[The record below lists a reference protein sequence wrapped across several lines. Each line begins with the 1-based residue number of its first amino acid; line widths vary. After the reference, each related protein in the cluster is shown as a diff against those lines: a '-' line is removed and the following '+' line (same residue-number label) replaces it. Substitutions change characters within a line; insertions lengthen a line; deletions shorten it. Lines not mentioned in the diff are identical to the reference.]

1 VYTFGIILIEA
12 MNQKDYYNIL
22 GADKDASQQAIK
34 EAYRKLA
41 FRYHPDR
48 NRGDPAATEKM
59 KDINEAYAVL
69 SNLSKKREYDVLR
82 SQYGSSAY
90 DRFRQRHTADDIFR
104 GSDINQIFEEFAGAF
119 GFRSFSDIFRE
130 SYGSEYRGYDFR
142 RPGMFGRGY
151 IFHPWGRE
159 RFRKQSAHDSQLRMP
174 GLPFSGIPGKLIR
187 YFLKKLTGIELPE
200 MGKHLH
206 GTVKLSPEKAFDG
219 AEIKYHYKRLGRPKD
234 LMIKI
239 PPNVRDGQWIR
250 LKGMGSPG
258 KAGGEQGD
266 LYLQVKIRRSLEQRL
281 KGFFKI

>member
-1 VYTFGIILIEA
+1 

-22 GADKDASQQAIK
+22 GADRDASQQAIK

-41 FRYHPDR
+41 FQYHPDR

-90 DRFRQRHTADDIFR
+90 DRFRQRHTANDIFR
-104 GSDINQIFEEFAGAF
+104 GSDINQIFEEFARTF
-119 GFRSFSDIFRE
+119 GFRSFGDIYKE

-159 RFRKQSAHDSQLRMP
+159 RFGKQSTHDSQLLMP
-174 GLPFSGIPGKLIR
+174 RLPFSGILGKLIK
-187 YFLKKLTGIELPE
+187 YFLKKLTGVELPE
-200 MGKHLH
+200 KGKDWHD
-206 GTVKLSPEKAFDG
+206 TIKLSSEKALNS
-219 AEIKYHYKRLGRPKD
+219 AEVEYQYKKLGRPKD
-234 LMIKI
+234 LKVKI
-239 PPNVRDGQWIR
+239 PPKLRDGQRIR
-250 LKGMGSPG
+250 LRGMGSPG
-258 KAGGEQGD
+258 KAGGEPGD
-266 LYLQVKIRRSLEQRL
+266 LYLQVKIRRSLAQRL
-281 KGFFKI
+281 KGFFKT